1 MQRTRWGNTVL
12 GVLALATLQACAA
25 GRPAD
30 CLLVSQKPMVVAE
43 LFFGRET
50 EGRSD
55 VSEADWASFVDSVV
69 AKQFPDGFTI
79 MNGKGAWHDRWR
91 DETRYEPSKVLV
103 VAAPPS
109 ANLGAR
115 TPSRRR
121 CLSQALPPAVGR
133 HRDDPSLRRILG
145 RWTRRPRSSRD
156 AALGA
161 SKAFRQSGEE
171 AAPRPPLRREHADAA
186 AASDFIFV
194 VEQIDHV
201 EAHRESLHTEG
212 GEVLRQAG
220 IDL

>member
-109 ANLGAR
+109 ANLGAELQAVVDAY
-115 TPSRRR
+115 RRR
-121 CLSQALPPAVGR
+121 
-133 HRDDPSLRRILG
+133 
-145 RWTRRPRSSRD
+145 
-156 AALGA
+156 
-161 SKAFRQSGEE
+161 FRQQSVG
-171 AAPRPPLRREHADAA
+171 
-186 AASDFIFV
+186 IV
-194 VEQIDHV
+194 
-201 EAHRESLHTEG
+201 TT
-212 GEVLRQAG
+212 QACG
-220 IDL
+220 AF